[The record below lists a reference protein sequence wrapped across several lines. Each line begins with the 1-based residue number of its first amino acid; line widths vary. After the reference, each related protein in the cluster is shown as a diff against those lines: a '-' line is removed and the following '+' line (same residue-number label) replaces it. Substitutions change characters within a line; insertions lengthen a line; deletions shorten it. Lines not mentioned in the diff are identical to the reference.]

1 MIRTLSLA
9 TVIAAGLTLPVLAE
23 DAKSKIDPSTSGP
36 TSTMTDQTPQMKDG
50 AAGAEGAAQDAGN
63 ALPAAKAMGEA
74 TPSMKPGD
82 AVSGQADSKSNAG
95 ASSAAATAS
104 PGPAIR
110 LTSQEVELWIDK
122 PVYSSDGKKLGE
134 VASFQRSAD
143 NTVTEMLAD
152 IGGFLGLGE
161 TRVSL
166 TPAQFRLQDDR
177 IVLELTAD
185 QVKDLPPIVK

>member
-9 TVIAAGLTLPVLAE
+9 TVIASALALPVMAE
-23 DAKSKIDPSTSGP
+23 DAKKIDPATSGP
-36 TSTMTDQTPQMKDG
+36 TSTMTDQTPQMKEDAG
-50 AAGAEGAAQDAGN
+50 AANSAAPAGGN

-74 TPSMKPGD
+74 TPSMKPDD
-82 AVSGQADSKSNAG
+82 ALSGQADSKAPAG
-95 ASSAAATAS
+95 AVNAAAPAA
-104 PGPAIR
+104 PGAAIH
-110 LTSQEVELWIDK
+110 LTSQEADLWIDK

-134 VASFQRSAD
+134 VVSFQRSAD
-143 NTVTEMLAD
+143 NAVTEMQAD

-166 TPAQFRLQDDR
+166 APAQFKLQDDR

-185 QVKDLPPIVK
+185 QVKALPPVVK